1 MPDQH
6 SWAAPRMTP
15 AEKTIRNR
23 FGSFKAAIEAAGVD

>member
-1 MPDQH
+1 
-6 SWAAPRMTP
+6 MTP